1 MSTKEQMQRN
11 IAVLVACLLV
21 IAIGAGVPQTRAQK
35 PPEKQTEF
43 GTGVQV
49 GFGITRYH
57 DTCIMFRVFFISG
70 EFFSKLRRIETRDG
84 PKFAKGSEMY
94 RNFPDE
100 LVVDVQS
107 DAYPCGGAR
116 PLPPALD
123 LGAGLLSS
131 PTFELNWSAGSETQ
145 PVKVLSE
152 QVQHHTPRARW
163 NYFLKFETKDIP
175 LTEELLIDVS
185 MRNLQ
190 SKIRLSSKLKQ

>member
-11 IAVLVACLLV
+11 VAVLVAGLLV
-21 IAIGAGVPQTRAQK
+21 IAIGTVVPQTRAQK
-35 PPEKQTEF
+35 PREKQTEF
-43 GTGVQV
+43 GIGIQV
-49 GFGITRYH
+49 GFGITQYH

-84 PKFAKGSEMY
+84 PKFAKGYEIY

-100 LVVDVQS
+100 LVVDVQA
-107 DAYPCGGAR
+107 DAYPCGATR
-116 PLPPALD
+116 TLTPALD
-123 LGAGLLSS
+123 LGVGLLGS
-131 PTFELNWSAGSETQ
+131 PTFELNWSVGSETQ

-152 QVQHHTPRARW
+152 QVQHHAPGARW

-190 SKIRLSSKLKQ
+190 SKIRLSNKLK